1 MDQTQKFS
9 DLGISEEIIRAVEE
23 MGYTQPSP
31 IQSQAIPFLL
41 QGRDVIGQAQTGTG
55 KTAAFA
61 IPIIDL
67 VDPDFNRPQAIIL
80 CPTRELA
87 VQVEGEI
94 QKLAKY
100 HRAINSV
107 AIYGGESIDRQIR
120 VLKKGVQIVVGTPGR
135 VQDHMSRGTLKL
147 DNVGIIVL
155 DEADEMLDM
164 GFRDDIEAILQE
176 MPEERQTVFFSA
188 TMAKPILDLT
198 RKYQKNPE
206 ILKVAK
212 NELTVSNIE
221 QVYYEV
227 KPSLKMELMTRL
239 MNVNQYQL
247 SVVFCNT
254 KRMTDEVTEQLGA
267 RGVLAEALHGDL
279 SQAQRDKVMG
289 KFRKGLC
296 SVLVATDVAARGID
310 VDNVEAVFNFD
321 LPLDE
326 EYYVHRIG
334 RTGRAGKSGTAIS
347 FVTGRRETM
356 KLRDLERYTKATIAK
371 MTPPSV
377 TELLD
382 LKKTQLVKD
391 VYRVLAKE
399 EDNAFFEGTIGQMLA
414 EGLTM
419 DQIALGLIKMN
430 MGDAVKEMRDQDF
443 GIDQYASREGGRRE
457 GGSSYGGRDGGR
469 GGERGGDR
477 FGRSGERGG
486 DRFGRSERSS
496 DRGGERAPRREFGSR
511 DGGAAPREFGSRD
524 ASGAPRPYVSREAGS
539 SRFGDSRDGGN
550 REFGGAKTERER
562 EPNMTRL
569 FLNLGKK
576 DRIRPNDIVGAI
588 AGETGVPGRSIGGI
602 DIYDNFSFVDV
613 PSKDADQVIRVM
625 KTNTIKGK
633 AVNMEISKG

>member
-1 MDQTQKFS
+1 MENTVKFS
-9 DLGISEEIIRAVEE
+9 DLGISGEILRAVEE
-23 MGYTQPSP
+23 MGYTTPSP
-31 IQSQAIPFLL
+31 IQSQAIPFVLE
-41 QGRDVIGQAQTGTG
+41 GRDVIGQAQTGTG

-67 VDPDFNRPQAIIL
+67 VDADFNKPQAIIL

-107 AIYGGESIDRQIR
+107 AIYGGESIDKQIR

-188 TMAKPILDLT
+188 TMAKPIMDLT
-198 RKYQKNPE
+198 RKYQQNPE
-206 ILKVAK
+206 IIKVAK
-212 NELTVSNIE
+212 NELTVSKIE

-239 MNVNQYQL
+239 MNINNYAL

-254 KRMTDEVTEQLGA
+254 KRMTDEVTEALGA
-267 RGVLAEALHGDL
+267 RGIMAEALHGDL

-310 VDNVEAVFNFD
+310 VDNVEAVFNYD

-334 RTGRAGKSGTAIS
+334 RTGRAGKSGTAIT
-347 FVTGRRETM
+347 FITGRRETM
-356 KLRDLERYTKATIAK
+356 KLRDLERFTKATINK

-377 TELLD
+377 SELVE
-382 LKKTQLVKD
+382 LKKAQLVKD
-391 VYRVLAKE
+391 VYRTLAIE
-399 EDNAFFEGTIGQMLA
+399 EDNQLFEATIGQMLA

-419 DQIALGLIKMN
+419 EQIALGLIKMN
-430 MGDAVKEMRDQDF
+430 MGETVKELKEQDF
-443 GIDQYASREGGRRE
+443 GIETYGDRRRE
-457 GGSSYGGRDGGR
+457 
-469 GGERGGDR
+469 
-477 FGRSGERGG
+477 
-486 DRFGRSERSS
+486 
-496 DRGGERAPRREFGSR
+496 GSR
-511 DGGAAPREFGSRD
+511 DGGRDFGRGERGSDRFGRGERSGSDRFGRGERDGGRFERGGERRE
-524 ASGAPRPYVSREAGS
+524 
-539 SRFGDSRDGGN
+539 RFGDRREGGDRFADRREGGPRDFERRGP
-550 REFGGAKTERER
+550 REERTR
-562 EPNMTRL
+562 DANMTRL
-569 FLNLGKK
+569 FLNLGNK

-588 AGETGVPGRSIGGI
+588 AGETGVPGKSIGGI
-602 DIYDNFSFVDV
+602 DIFDNFSFVDV
-613 PSKDADQVIRVM
+613 PQKDAEHVIRVM
-625 KTNTIKGK
+625 KNNTIKGK
-633 AVNMEISKG
+633 TVNMEISKG